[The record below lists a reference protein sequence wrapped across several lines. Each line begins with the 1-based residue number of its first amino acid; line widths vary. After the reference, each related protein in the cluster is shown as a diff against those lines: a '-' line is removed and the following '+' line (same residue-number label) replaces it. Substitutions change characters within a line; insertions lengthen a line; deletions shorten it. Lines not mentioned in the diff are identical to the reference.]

1 MAALAAALRVGGG
14 SIGGHG
20 QVPSHGTYTRAL
32 WKSRGAAVTQT
43 HTRLLKNQYKNI
55 KVENKGS
62 TQQPTVTVIYRY
74 STQRHLTTRFDEVDP
89 LRKGNKMSTFFYLIS
104 DRSTN
109 NMRI

>member
-1 MAALAAALRVGGG
+1 MAELAAPLRVGGG

-20 QVPSHGTYTRAL
+20 QVPSHGTYTRL
-32 WKSRGAAVTQT
+32 MEVTRRCRYSNT
-43 HTRLLKNQYKNI
+43 HTFTKNQYKNI